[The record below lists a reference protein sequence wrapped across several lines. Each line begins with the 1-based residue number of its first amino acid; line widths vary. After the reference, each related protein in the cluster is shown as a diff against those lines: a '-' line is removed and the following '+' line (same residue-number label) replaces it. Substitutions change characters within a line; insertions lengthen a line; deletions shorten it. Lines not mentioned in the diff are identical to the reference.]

1 MADNKDPLVTIII
14 VSWNGLLYLRKF
26 LPSIQRIKYKR
37 FEIILVDNHSSNG
50 TMDYVSQDFPEVQII
65 RNKENLG
72 FAEANNIGF
81 RRAKG
86 DLILFCNNDVEV
98 EDDFLGKL
106 VEELKKDE
114 KLGGVQPKIV
124 LMNENNKLDSV
135 AGFLTNSGFLLHYGI
150 YKDEKDYKYNRK
162 LDIYSAKGACM
173 LFKREVI
180 EKVGLFDKDFF
191 AYFEETDFCHRIWL
205 AGYKIRYIPEAK
217 IYHLMGG
224 TSKDID
230 LAFIQF
236 HSFKNR
242 LNSFLKNLGFK
253 ELLKILPL
261 HLFLINLASV
271 FYAISGRVK
280 VAFGLQ
286 NAIIWN
292 LVNLRKTLRKRRI
305 IQRDI
310 RKVKDSEIIPLIKK
324 SPNLIFY
331 LCLCILAKVERYK
344 DPTL

>member
-1 MADNKDPLVTIII
+1 VRDNKDPLVTIII
-14 VSWNGLLYLRKF
+14 VSWNGLLYLKKT
-26 LPSIQRIKYKR
+26 LPSIQRIKYNK
-37 FEIILVDNHSSNG
+37 FETILVDNHSSDG
-50 TMDYVSQDFPEVQII
+50 TIDYVSQNFPEVQIVC
-65 RNKENLG
+65 NQENLG

-81 RRAKG
+81 RRSRG

-98 EDDFLGKL
+98 ADDFLGKL
-106 VEELKKDE
+106 VDELRKDE

-124 LMNENNKLDSV
+124 LMNENDKLDSV
-135 AGFLTNSGFLLHYGI
+135 GGFLTNSGFLFHYGI
-150 YKDEKDYKYNRK
+150 YKSESDPKYNRRM
-162 LDIYSAKGACM
+162 DIYSAKGACM

-191 AYFEETDFCHRIWL
+191 AYFEETDFCHRVWL

-217 IYHLMGG
+217 IYHQMGG
-224 TSKDID
+224 TSKDME

-242 LNSFLKNLGFK
+242 LNSFLKNLDFK
-253 ELLKILPL
+253 ELLKIFLL

-271 FYAISGRVK
+271 FYVISGKVK
-280 VAFGLQ
+280 VAFSLQ
-286 NAIIWN
+286 RAISWN
-292 LVNLRKTLRKRRI
+292 LVNLKKTLHKRKI

-324 SPNLIFY
+324 SPKLLYY
-331 LCLCILAKVERYK
+331 LYLLLAKVERYK
-344 DPTL
+344 DPAI